1 MINPIAIAINRGT
14 NRKQVPNI
22 IGSRNRNM
30 KKLIKSVAQIF
41 DFFLV
46 SMLNY
51 FSSTYLLQSERSQSL
66 HVQGV
71 QVHQLSYIFQ
81 CIQRV

>member
-22 IGSRNRNM
+22 IGSRNRNI

-41 DFFLV
+41 DFF
-46 SMLNY
+46 
-51 FSSTYLLQSERSQSL
+51 
-66 HVQGV
+66 
-71 QVHQLSYIFQ
+71 
-81 CIQRV
+81 

>member
-22 IGSRNRNM
+22 IGSRISNM
-30 KKLIKSVAQIF
+30 KKIIKSVAQIF
-41 DFFLV
+41 AFFLV

-51 FSSTYLLQSERSQSL
+51 FISTYLLQSEQPQSL
-66 HVQGV
+66 HAQEV